1 MKVSLLKLSKKEK
14 FMSNEKTLIVGTE
27 KKKRGF

>member
-1 MKVSLLKLSKKEK
+1 VSLLKLSKKEK
-14 FMSNEKTLIVGTE
+14 FMSSEKTLTVGT